1 MIGRIQ
7 LGASAAR
14 YPNVMLL
21 GVPDGVPA
29 AGIAP
34 IEPGCVVTPGEV
46 LVFVGLVLL
55 LLLLLLL
62 HAARAVMPATARASP
77 PMYLLP
83 NLVIAPPSLRHSQ
96 HWSVLGS
103 SACRPSLSQFAG
115 DPLRHRL
122 GGHWV
127 AILPIP
133 VRPVSP
139 AHPGRPMTGRPVSY
153 RCYELAEA

>member
-7 LGASAAR
+7 LGALPAR
-14 YPNVMLL
+14 YPYVMLPA
-21 GVPDGVPA
+21 VPDAVPA
-29 AGIAP
+29 AGIPP
-34 IEPGCVVTPGEV
+34 IEPGSVVTPGVV
-46 LVFVGLVLL
+46 LVFVGVL

-77 PMYLLP
+77 PMYLVP
-83 NLVIAPPSLRHSQ
+83 NLVTAPPSLRRSR

-139 AHPGRPMTGRPVSY
+139 AHPGGP
-153 RCYELAEA
+153 